1 MSKVVRFGVSIEED
15 LLEGF
20 DALIQ
25 KKGYANRS
33 EALRNLIRGMLLD
46 VEVREQPDAEVVGT
60 LTLVYDHDHGDL
72 SNRLVDLQHQHHDR
86 IISTLHVHI
95 DEHSCLEVLIVR
107 GRNDE
112 VQQISDS
119 LIGTRGVQQGKL
131 IISTSESLAHDHA
144 GHGHS
149 HDRPHGHSPSN
160 SRESFPERD

>member
-1 MSKVVRFGVSIEED
+1 MSKVVRFGVSIEEE

-20 DALIQ
+20 DALIE

-46 VEVREQPDAEVVGT
+46 AEVREKPNAEVVAT

-72 SNRLVDLQHQHHDR
+72 SNRLVDLQHKHHER

-112 VQQISDS
+112 VQQISDA

-131 IISTSESLAHDHA
+131 IISTSETITHQ
-144 GHGHS
+144 HS
-149 HDRPHGHSPSN
+149 HHTHG
-160 SRESFPERD
+160 

>member
-1 MSKVVRFGVSIEED
+1 MSKVIRFGVSIEEE

-20 DALIQ
+20 DALIE

-46 VEVREQPDAEVVGT
+46 VEVREKPDAEVVGT

-72 SNRLVDLQHQHHDR
+72 SNRLVDLQHQHHNR

-112 VQQISDS
+112 VQQISDA

-131 IISTSESLAHDHA
+131 IISTSESLAQVHPD
-144 GHGHS
+144 HGHS
-149 HDRPHGHSPSN
+149 HPAQD
-160 SRESFPERD
+160 

>member
-1 MSKVVRFGVSIEED
+1 MAKVIRFGVSIEED

-20 DALIQ
+20 DALIE

-46 VEVREQPDAEVVGT
+46 AEIRDQPETEVVGT

-72 SNRLVDLQHQHHDR
+72 TNRLVDLQHKYHNR

-112 VQQISDS
+112 IHQMSDF

-131 IISTSESLAHDHA
+131 IISTADSSRQE
-144 GHGHS
+144 HS
-149 HDRPHGHSPSN
+149 RH
-160 SRESFPERD
+160 

>member
-1 MSKVVRFGVSIEED
+1 MSKIVRFGVSIEEE

-20 DALIQ
+20 DALIE

-60 LTLVYDHDHGDL
+60 LTMVYDHDHGDL

-112 VQQISDS
+112 VQQISDA
-119 LIGTRGVQQGKL
+119 LIGTPTRPGIDADRRNSCVMTQFM
-131 IISTSESLAHDHA
+131 TWPLAN
-144 GHGHS
+144 GRVFNEIL
-149 HDRPHGHSPSN
+149 RP
-160 SRESFPERD
+160 EDCAT

>member
-1 MSKVVRFGVSIEED
+1 MAKVIRFGVSIEED

-20 DALIQ
+20 DALIE

-46 VEVREQPDAEVVGT
+46 AEIQEQSETEVIGT

-72 SNRLVDLQHQHHDR
+72 TNRLVDLQHKYHHR

-112 VQQISDS
+112 IHQISDS

-131 IISTSESLAHDHA
+131 IISIADSTHQH
-144 GHGHS
+144 HS
-149 HDRPHGHSPSN
+149 HH
-160 SRESFPERD
+160 

>member
-1 MSKVVRFGVSIEED
+1 
-15 LLEGF
+15 
-20 DALIQ
+20 
-25 KKGYANRS
+25 
-33 EALRNLIRGMLLD
+33 MLLD

-72 SNRLVDLQHQHHDR
+72 SNRLVDLQHKHHDR

-131 IISTSESLAHDHA
+131 IISTAESATHQ
-144 GHGHS
+144 HS
-149 HDRPHGHSPSN
+149 HRHSRTHSHPT
-160 SRESFPERD
+160 RD

>member
-1 MSKVVRFGVSIEED
+1 MSKVVRFGVSIEEE

-20 DALIQ
+20 DDLIA

-46 VEVREQPDAEVVGT
+46 VEVRERPDAEVVGT

-72 SNRLVDLQHQHHDR
+72 SNRLVDLQHRYHDR

-131 IISTSESLAHDHA
+131 IISTAETAPHH
-144 GHGHS
+144 HS
-149 HDRPHGHSPSN
+149 QQNRHHQD
-160 SRESFPERD
+160 

>member
-1 MSKVVRFGVSIEED
+1 MSKVVRFGVSIEEE

-20 DALIQ
+20 DALIE

-46 VEVREQPDAEVVGT
+46 VEVREKPDAEVVGT

-72 SNRLVDLQHQHHDR
+72 SNRLVDLQHKHHER

-131 IISTSESLAHDHA
+131 IISTAESLAHRHP
-144 GHGHS
+144 HGPPHDHS
-149 HDRPHGHSPSN
+149 HQAQA
-160 SRESFPERD
+160 

>member
-1 MSKVVRFGVSIEED
+1 MAKVIRFGVSIEED

-20 DALIQ
+20 DALIE

-46 VEVREQPDAEVVGT
+46 AEIQEQPETEVIGT

-72 SNRLVDLQHQHHDR
+72 TNRLVDLQHKYHHR

-112 VQQISDS
+112 IHQISDS

-131 IISTSESLAHDHA
+131 IISIADSTHQH
-144 GHGHS
+144 HS
-149 HDRPHGHSPSN
+149 HH
-160 SRESFPERD
+160 

>member
-1 MSKVVRFGVSIEED
+1 MSKIVRFGVSIEEE

-20 DALIQ
+20 DALIR

-112 VQQISDS
+112 VRQISDA

-131 IISTSESLAHDHA
+131 IISTSESLAHPHPGLGRD
-144 GHGHS
+144 HS
-149 HDRPHGHSPSN
+149 HDPM
-160 SRESFPERD
+160 PEH

>member
-1 MSKVVRFGVSIEED
+1 MAKVIRFGVSIEED

-20 DALIQ
+20 DALIE

-46 VEVREQPDAEVVGT
+46 AEIRDQPETEVVGT

-72 SNRLVDLQHQHHDR
+72 TNRLVDLQHKYHHR

-112 VQQISDS
+112 IHQMSDF

-131 IISTSESLAHDHA
+131 IISTADSPRQE
-144 GHGHS
+144 HS
-149 HDRPHGHSPSN
+149 RH
-160 SRESFPERD
+160 

>member
-1 MSKVVRFGVSIEED
+1 MAKVIRFGVSIDED

-20 DALIQ
+20 DALIE

-33 EALRNLIRGMLLD
+33 EALRSLIRGMLLD
-46 VEVREQPDAEVVGT
+46 AEIRELPETEVVGT

-72 SNRLVDLQHQHHDR
+72 TNRLVDLQHKYHHR

-95 DEHSCLEVLIVR
+95 DEHSCLEVLVVR

-112 VQQISDS
+112 IHQMSDF

-131 IISTSESLAHDHA
+131 IISTADSFHQGHPDHA
-144 GHGHS
+144 H
-149 HDRPHGHSPSN
+149 R
-160 SRESFPERD
+160 

>member
-1 MSKVVRFGVSIEED
+1 MSKIIRFGVSIEEE
-15 LLEGF
+15 LLQGF
-20 DALIQ
+20 DALIA

-46 VEVREQPDAEVVGT
+46 VEVREKPDAEVVGT

-72 SNRLVDLQHQHHDR
+72 SNRLVDLQHKHHDR

-131 IISTSESLAHDHA
+131 IISTAESAT
-144 GHGHS
+144 HGH
-149 HDRPHGHSPSN
+149 PHGHS
-160 SRESFPERD
+160 DD

>member
-1 MSKVVRFGVSIEED
+1 MSKIVRFGVSIEEE
-15 LLEGF
+15 LLDGF

-33 EALRNLIRGMLLD
+33 EALRNLIRGMLLE

-72 SNRLVDLQHQHHDR
+72 TNRLVDLQHKYHHR

-112 VQQISDS
+112 VQQISDA

-131 IISTSESLAHDHA
+131 IISTSESPAHHHPD
-144 GHGHS
+144 HGHS
-149 HDRPHGHSPSN
+149 HSHPVPPTKD
-160 SRESFPERD
+160 

>member
-1 MSKVVRFGVSIEED
+1 MSKIVRFGVSIEED

-20 DALIQ
+20 DALIE

-33 EALRNLIRGMLLD
+33 EALRSLIRGALLD

-60 LTLVYDHDHGDL
+60 LTMVYDHDHGDL

-112 VQQISDS
+112 VQQISDA

-131 IISTSESLAHDHA
+131 IISTSESLAHHHLDH
-144 GHGHS
+144 GHGFSHEHS
-149 HDRPHGHSPSN
+149 HPT
-160 SRESFPERD
+160 RD

>member
-1 MSKVVRFGVSIEED
+1 MSKIVRFGVSIEEE

-20 DALIQ
+20 DALIA

-46 VEVREQPDAEVVGT
+46 VEVREKPDAEVVGT

-72 SNRLVDLQHQHHDR
+72 SNRLVDLQHRYHDR

-112 VQQISDS
+112 VHQISDS

-131 IISTSESLAHDHA
+131 IISTAESATHHHPGHPHTTHD
-144 GHGHS
+144 
-149 HDRPHGHSPSN
+149 
-160 SRESFPERD
+160 

>member
-1 MSKVVRFGVSIEED
+1 MAKVIRFGVSIEED

-20 DALIQ
+20 DALIE

-46 VEVREQPDAEVVGT
+46 AEIQEQPETEVIGT

-72 SNRLVDLQHQHHDR
+72 TNRLVDLQHKYHHR

-112 VQQISDS
+112 IHQISDS

-131 IISTSESLAHDHA
+131 IISIADSTHQH
-144 GHGHS
+144 HS
-149 HDRPHGHSPSN
+149 QH
-160 SRESFPERD
+160 

>member
-1 MSKVVRFGVSIEED
+1 MAKVIRFGVSIEED

-20 DALIQ
+20 DALIE

-33 EALRNLIRGMLLD
+33 EALRNLIRGMLL
-46 VEVREQPDAEVVGT
+46 EAEIREQPETEVVGT

-72 SNRLVDLQHQHHDR
+72 TNRLVDLQHKYHHR

-112 VQQISDS
+112 IHQISDF

-131 IISTSESLAHDHA
+131 IISTADSSHQH
-144 GHGHS
+144 HS
-149 HDRPHGHSPSN
+149 HH
-160 SRESFPERD
+160 

>member
-1 MSKVVRFGVSIEED
+1 MSKVVRFGVSIEEE

-20 DALIQ
+20 DALIE

-46 VEVREQPDAEVVGT
+46 VEVREKPDAEVVGT

-72 SNRLVDLQHQHHDR
+72 SNRLVDLQHQHHNR

-112 VQQISDS
+112 VQQISDA

-131 IISTSESLAHDHA
+131 IISTSESLAQGHPD
-144 GHGHS
+144 HGHS
-149 HDRPHGHSPSN
+149 HPA
-160 SRESFPERD
+160 RD

>member
-1 MSKVVRFGVSIEED
+1 MSKVVRFGVSIEEE

-20 DALIQ
+20 DALIE

-72 SNRLVDLQHQHHDR
+72 SNRLVDLQHKHHDR

-131 IISTSESLAHDHA
+131 IISTAESATHQ
-144 GHGHS
+144 HS
-149 HDRPHGHSPSN
+149 HRHSRTHSHPT
-160 SRESFPERD
+160 RD

>member
-1 MSKVVRFGVSIEED
+1 MAKVIRFGVSIEED

-20 DALIQ
+20 DALIE

-46 VEVREQPDAEVVGT
+46 AEIRDQPETEVVGT

-72 SNRLVDLQHQHHDR
+72 TNRLVDLQHKYHHR

-112 VQQISDS
+112 IHQMSDF

-131 IISTSESLAHDHA
+131 IISTADSFHS
-144 GHGHS
+144 GHS
-149 HDRPHGHSPSN
+149 HHAHD
-160 SRESFPERD
+160 

>member
-1 MSKVVRFGVSIEED
+1 MSKIVRFGVSIEEE
-15 LLEGF
+15 LLQGF
-20 DALIQ
+20 DALIE

-46 VEVREQPDAEVVGT
+46 AEVREKPDAEVVGT

-72 SNRLVDLQHQHHDR
+72 SNRLVDLQHRHHDR

-131 IISTSESLAHDHA
+131 IISTAESAAHRHP
-144 GHGHS
+144 HS
-149 HDRPHGHSPSN
+149 HPH
-160 SRESFPERD
+160 D

>member
-1 MSKVVRFGVSIEED
+1 MAKVIRFGVSIEEE

-20 DALIQ
+20 DALIE

-46 VEVREQPDAEVVGT
+46 AEIREQPETEVVGT

-72 SNRLVDLQHQHHDR
+72 TNRLVELQHKYHHR

-112 VQQISDS
+112 IHQMSDF

-131 IISTSESLAHDHA
+131 IISTADSSHPS
-144 GHGHS
+144 HS
-149 HDRPHGHSPSN
+149 HR
-160 SRESFPERD
+160 

>member
-1 MSKVVRFGVSIEED
+1 MAKVIRFGVSIEEE

-20 DALIQ
+20 DALIE

-33 EALRNLIRGMLLD
+33 EALRNLIRAMLLD
-46 VEVREQPDAEVVGT
+46 AEIREKPETEVVGT

-72 SNRLVDLQHQHHDR
+72 TNRLLDLQHKYHHR

-112 VQQISDS
+112 IHQISDF

-131 IISTSESLAHDHA
+131 IISTADSSTPY
-144 GHGHS
+144 HS
-149 HDRPHGHSPSN
+149 HHTHD
-160 SRESFPERD
+160 

>member
-1 MSKVVRFGVSIEED
+1 MAKVIRFGVSIEED
-15 LLEGF
+15 LLEDF
-20 DALIQ
+20 DALIE

-46 VEVREQPDAEVVGT
+46 AEIREQPETEVVGT
-60 LTLVYDHDHGDL
+60 LTLVYDHDQGDL
-72 SNRLVDLQHQHHDR
+72 ANRLVDLQHKYHHR

-112 VQQISDS
+112 IHQISDS

-131 IISTSESLAHDHA
+131 IISIADS
-144 GHGHS
+144 S
-149 HDRPHGHSPSN
+149 HH
-160 SRESFPERD
+160 

>member
-1 MSKVVRFGVSIEED
+1 MSKVIRFGVSIEED

-20 DALIQ
+20 DALIE

-33 EALRNLIRGMLLD
+33 EALRNLIRGMLL
-46 VEVREQPDAEVVGT
+46 EAEIREQPETEVVGT

-72 SNRLVDLQHQHHDR
+72 SNRLVDLQHKYHHR

-112 VQQISDS
+112 IHQISDF

-131 IISTSESLAHDHA
+131 IISTADSSHQN
-144 GHGHS
+144 HS
-149 HDRPHGHSPSN
+149 HR
-160 SRESFPERD
+160 

>member
-1 MSKVVRFGVSIEED
+1 MSKVVRFGVSIEEE

-20 DALIQ
+20 DALIE

-33 EALRNLIRGMLLD
+33 EAMRNLIRGMLLD
-46 VEVREQPDAEVVGT
+46 VEVREKPDAEVVGT

-72 SNRLVDLQHQHHDR
+72 SNRLVDLQHQHHNR

-112 VQQISDS
+112 VQQISDA

-131 IISTSESLAHDHA
+131 IISTSESLAQGHPD
-144 GHGHS
+144 HGHS
-149 HDRPHGHSPSN
+149 NDRPHGHSHPA
-160 SRESFPERD
+160 RD

>member
-1 MSKVVRFGVSIEED
+1 MSKVVRFGVSIEEE

-20 DALIQ
+20 DALIE

-46 VEVREQPDAEVVGT
+46 VEVREQSDAEVVGT

-72 SNRLVDLQHQHHDR
+72 SNRLVDLQHKHHDR

-131 IISTSESLAHDHA
+131 IISTAESATHQ
-144 GHGHS
+144 HS
-149 HDRPHGHSPSN
+149 HRHSRTHSHPT
-160 SRESFPERD
+160 RD

>member
-1 MSKVVRFGVSIEED
+1 MSKIVRFGVSIEEE

-33 EALRNLIRGMLLD
+33 EALRNLIRGMLLEA
-46 VEVREQPDAEVVGT
+46 EVREQPDAEVVGT

-112 VQQISDS
+112 VQQISDA

-131 IISTSESLAHDHA
+131 IISTSESLAHPRPD
-144 GHGHS
+144 HGHS
-149 HDRPHGHSPSN
+149 HDHAHDHP
-160 SRESFPERD
+160 FPPAKD